1 MDPKKRAAKNLLKT
15 RSTLSRAFMKFLR
28 TSPDA
33 RNVGLHPE
41 YWKHVDRIRRVE
53 FRLFRLLIGEEN
65 PLYV

>member
-53 FRLFRLLIGEEN
+53 FRLKHTL
-65 PLYV
+65 